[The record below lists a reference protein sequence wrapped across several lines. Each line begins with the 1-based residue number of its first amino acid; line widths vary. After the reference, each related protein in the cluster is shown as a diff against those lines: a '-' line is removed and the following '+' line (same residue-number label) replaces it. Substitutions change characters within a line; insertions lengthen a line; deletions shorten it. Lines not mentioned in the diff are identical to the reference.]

1 MNSSMF
7 VRNGS
12 GMLCRFLQIPSRFRV
27 FMKLSQ
33 IAWPYGFAGRLVLA
47 TMPYFRQRPAAVSAK
62 ALTSLKARE

>member
-12 GMLCRFLQIPSRFRV
+12 RMLCRFLQIPSRFRV
-27 FMKLSQ
+27 FTKLSQ
-33 IAWPYGFAGRLVLA
+33 IAWPYRFAGRLVLA
-47 TMPYFRQRPAAVSAK
+47 TIAYLGQQLAAVSVK